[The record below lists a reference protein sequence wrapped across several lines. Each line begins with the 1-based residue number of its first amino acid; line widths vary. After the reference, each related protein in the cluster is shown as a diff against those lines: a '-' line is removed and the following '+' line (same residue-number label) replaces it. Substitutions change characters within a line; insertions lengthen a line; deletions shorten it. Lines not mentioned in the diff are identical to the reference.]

1 LKEWRIVNNHDS
13 IRRESSVSPSA
24 RADGDW
30 DLVLRPQSRWF
41 DLDLAGLWR
50 YRDLIGL
57 FVRRDFVALYKQTV
71 LGPVWFI
78 LQPLLTT
85 IVFTI
90 VFGMIARL
98 PTQGL
103 PMMLFYMSGNTL
115 WLYFASCLTHT
126 SGTFITNASMFGKVY
141 FPRLAVPVAVVISQA
156 LKLGL
161 QLLFFAGFWV
171 FYWVTGSNIELTWAA
186 WLLPVEIAIM
196 AGLGLGC
203 GMIISACTSK
213 YRDLQFLVQ
222 FGVQLLMYGTTVIF
236 PLTSIQGHLSR
247 LFVLANP
254 MTAVIE
260 AFRFGFLGSGT
271 LSLMHLGYSA
281 AFAVVTCLLGAAL
294 FSRVERTFMDTV

>member
-1 LKEWRIVNNHDS
+1 MNTPADSTQDSRLSRDKRAVESWDLILK
-13 IRRESSVSPSA
+13 PSA
-24 RADGDW
+24 
-30 DLVLRPQSRWF
+30 RWF
-41 DLDLAGLWR
+41 DLHLGDLWR

-90 VFGMIARL
+90 TFGVIARL

-115 WLYFASCLTHT
+115 WLYFASCLSHT
-126 SGTFITNASMFGKVY
+126 SGTFITNASIFGKVY

-161 QLLFFAGFWV
+161 QLLFFACFWGF
-171 FYWVTGSNIELTWAA
+171 YRMTGSAIELTWAA
-186 WLLPVEIAIM
+186 WLLPLEIAIM

-222 FGVQLLMYGTTVIF
+222 FGVQLLMFGTTVIV
-236 PLTSIQGHLSR
+236 PLSAIQGEIPR
-247 LFVLANP
+247 LLVLANP
-254 MTAVIE
+254 MTSVIE
-260 AFRFGFLGSGT
+260 TFRFGFLGSGT
-271 LSLMHLGYSA
+271 FSPLHLGYSA
-281 AFAVVTCLLGAAL
+281 VFAAVVCLLGAVL
-294 FSRVERTFMDTV
+294 FTRVERTFMDTV